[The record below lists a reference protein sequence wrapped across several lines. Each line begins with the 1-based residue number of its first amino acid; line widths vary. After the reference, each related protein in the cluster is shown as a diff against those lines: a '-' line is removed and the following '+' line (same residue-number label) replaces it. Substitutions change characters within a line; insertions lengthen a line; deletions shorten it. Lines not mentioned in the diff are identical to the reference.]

1 MTVHLFGAGSS
12 LSCANFSLKRVA
24 EDPKTKFDLETIQ
37 TVERKFYRDDCLKSA
52 NLNEKVIRLA
62 NQLRN
67 SLAKAGLKLEK
78 WTSNTTEVSCR

>member
-1 MTVHLFGAGSS
+1 MTVHLFGSGSS

-24 EDPKTKFDLETIQ
+24 EDPKTKFELETIQ
-37 TVERKFYRDDCLKSA
+37 TVETKFYIDECLKSA

-67 SLAKAGLKLEK
+67 LLAKAGFKLARQ
-78 WTSNTTEVSCR
+78 TSNTTEVSCR